1 MTEEVYLSQFWWS
14 WTWCLNWLRSREDLI
29 ATTVTMVG
37 ATDGAS
43 GHISNRKRRMLGWP
57 NLESCNKAL
66 KSTEESP
73 TEGLLL
79 GAINDSRPSVRP
91 LLQGS
96 PTFHSA
102 TLQKPLHT
110 RDRRSA
116 QTMGRFIPTQES
128 VCSMQPGAARHKRD
142 FKDEVKQ

>member
-14 WTWCLNWLRSREDLI
+14 WTWCLNWLRSREDVI

-43 GHISNRKRRMLGWP
+43 GYISNRKRRMLGWP
-57 NLESCNKAL
+57 NLGSCNKAL
-66 KSTEESP
+66 KSTEEFP

-96 PTFHSA
+96 PTSTVPRFRNLCTPGTADLLKPWAGSPHSGVC
-102 TLQKPLHT
+102 LLH
-110 RDRRSA
+110 
-116 QTMGRFIPTQES
+116 
-128 VCSMQPGAARHKRD
+128 AARSS
-142 FKDEVKQ
+142 QT